1 MRQGFVRAGRTL
13 ARSDPRTE
21 KCDGGRSRDR
31 GTRPLPVIRY
41 SYQAFTILLH
51 VFDKSKLRRAS
62 TFLCR
67 ETTNKERQCKNM
79 KSIAWNQTEGMGRS
93 PAPPALV
100 KLTLLTRDAPCSTT
114 KNKWPSFIL
123 VTRWDSS
130 GCGMAV

>member
-31 GTRPLPVIRY
+31 GMRPRPVIQD

-51 VFDKSKLRRAS
+51 VFDKSKLRRTS

-79 KSIAWNQTEGMGRS
+79 KSIAWNQTEGMDRS
-93 PAPPALV
+93 PALV
-100 KLTLLTRDAPCSTT
+100 KLTLLWAVFALLGASA
-114 KNKWPSFIL
+114 
-123 VTRWDSS
+123 VSS
-130 GCGMAV
+130 LASDPAAIYAF